1 MIQLIQLILL
11 PPLEITAYD
20 IDENSGAGQ
29 VIATVDNAVEGETFS
44 FAGGDAVS
52 EIVVPDQQAA
62 TQHVYVSESNKSE
75 DGTQVTVTLSYMA
88 DSLNT
93 TGVGFNL
100 TFDSS
105 VLTLNNVSDVFGG
118 AIASGTIN
126 DDGNGLAFG
135 WASLFGQFPGST
147 DAELATIT
155 FDINAVAT
163 GSTGLSIEETSSA
176 AGFTF
181 DGQSHDVVIT
191 AEAGDPNLSID
202 SATGEVT
209 LLVDPN
215 FEDVSDYSFD
225 IVSSSNR
232 SASGTS
238 AINNLDE
245 VAPTIT
251 SGSDAGS
258 VDEDGAAQVVYTAT
272 ADDSGDVSG
281 GVSFSLYQNTESFA
295 APVPA
300 EGTQYLLCF

>member
-1 MIQLIQLILL
+1 MSYQKLSIYHNGVLLDGSLIFDANGEAVVTIRYESDDATTTGLGFALNFDSNVLSVEDVSNVASDAIAPGNLNSEGNGLFFGFASLFGAWPGSTEADLATITFTNNSGSATAPMPSIEFTSTAAGFEGQIGNPEPAEPLA
-11 PPLEITAYD
+11 PLEITAYD

-155 FDINAVAT
+155 FDIAR
-163 GSTGLSIEETSSA
+163 LP
-176 AGFTF
+176 
-181 DGQSHDVVIT
+181 Q
-191 AEAGDPNLSID
+191 
-202 SATGEVT
+202 
-209 LLVDPN
+209 
-215 FEDVSDYSFD
+215 
-225 IVSSSNR
+225 
-232 SASGTS
+232 
-238 AINNLDE
+238 
-245 VAPTIT
+245 APQ
-251 SGSDAGS
+251 G
-258 VDEDGAAQVVYTAT
+258 
-272 ADDSGDVSG
+272 
-281 GVSFSLYQNTESFA
+281 
-295 APVPA
+295 
-300 EGTQYLLCF
+300 